1 MAFNI
6 KMRQVI
12 GLLEALGQSSLALTN
27 INFSA
32 GTTSNNL
39 SKIVFSNS
47 NGLSFGLNGSTITAS
62 YTVPAGGN
70 PGISGSNGSFT
81 YNTVTFGNLNGLS
94 FYTSNGSMVGSH
106 NGLTTAM
113 QSDAGSNFVNTS
125 AGLNLTNISAT
136 FNSNSISLSVNA
148 GGSPNFSAGTTSNN
162 LNSVIFSNSNGLSF
176 GLDGSTI
183 TASKAAQW
191 LRVNNTTQTNL
202 SSLHIFSTLLAGY
215 NNVQLSATTQ
225 TDGAATVNMFYRPP
239 AYSAANGT
247 LFANTL
253 TFADSNGVSFSTG
266 TQGVYATVAT
276 NYLTTARASNDAI
289 GLNTAQTNVTWTVN
303 SSGLSLNA
311 AGYAGTGTTFNGAN
325 LSGSITQNSN
335 GINLS
340 LSAAAP
346 SAQTVSYYA
355 MPADGWAGGTATTNW
370 FQSTSVVA
378 PFNLQQNLSI
388 GSVGMILSGSM
399 AASSTQATTGNT
411 SLSAGITTTRNI
423 VIYSRGAGANSLSL
437 QYVTST
443 QVLAQQAI
451 TWSVAANSTQHSVSN
466 RVTYGTYSG
475 TFDYSS
481 SVTRFDY
488 HTSNLTGLSG
498 LKQIFVPFG
507 ISLPPGQ
514 YWLAIGGSTSF
525 ATQAA
530 SVSVMTRMLV
540 SFTSLAISQNTLAL
554 GNFGGATSS
563 SIMWQPGLGSF
574 SIGGVGG
581 TTSSVDMNNIS
592 SNVSNLFPHIKL
604 MRIT

>member
-1 MAFNI
+1 
-6 KMRQVI
+6 
-12 GLLEALGQSSLALTN
+12 
-27 INFSA
+27 
-32 GTTSNNL
+32 
-39 SKIVFSNS
+39 
-47 NGLSFGLNGSTITAS
+47 
-62 YTVPAGGN
+62 
-70 PGISGSNGSFT
+70 
-81 YNTVTFGNLNGLS
+81 
-94 FYTSNGSMVGSH
+94 
-106 NGLTTAM
+106 
-113 QSDAGSNFVNTS
+113 
-125 AGLNLTNISAT
+125 
-136 FNSNSISLSVNA
+136 
-148 GGSPNFSAGTTSNN
+148 
-162 LNSVIFSNSNGLSF
+162 
-176 GLDGSTI
+176 
-183 TASKAAQW
+183 
-191 LRVNNTTQTNL
+191 
-202 SSLHIFSTLLAGY
+202 
-215 NNVQLSATTQ
+215 
-225 TDGAATVNMFYRPP
+225 
-239 AYSAANGT
+239 
-247 LFANTL
+247 
-253 TFADSNGVSFSTG
+253 
-266 TQGVYATVAT
+266 
-276 NYLTTARASNDAI
+276 
-289 GLNTAQTNVTWTVN
+289 
-303 SSGLSLNA
+303 
-311 AGYAGTGTTFNGAN
+311 
-325 LSGSITQNSN
+325 
-335 GINLS
+335 
-340 LSAAAP
+340 
-346 SAQTVSYYA
+346 
-355 MPADGWAGGTATTNW
+355 MPADGIAVNTATTNW

-378 PFNLQQNLSI
+378 PFNLEQNLSI
-388 GSVGMILSGSM
+388 RSVGMILSGSM

-451 TWSVAANSTQHSVSN
+451 TWSVAANSSQHSVSN

-563 SIMWQPGLGSF
+563 SVMWQPGLGSF